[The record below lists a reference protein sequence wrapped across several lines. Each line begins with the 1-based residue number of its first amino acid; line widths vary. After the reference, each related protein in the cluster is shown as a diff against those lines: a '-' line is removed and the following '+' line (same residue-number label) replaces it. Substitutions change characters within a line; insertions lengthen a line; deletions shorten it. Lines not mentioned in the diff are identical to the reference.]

1 MTNIVYHGS
10 PNGGIDEFKI
20 NESTHKVKC
29 LYAAENKAVA
39 MLFMGRGRGD
49 LDTLVATQNG
59 IPYIV
64 ERREGVLKSLYDH
77 DGYLYEI
84 DASTFKHE
92 DYLWPSEVISTAETL
107 KPINCTYY
115 PNILEALQKEAENGN
130 LKIYSYPNRPEYLNL
145 PLDNSDLIEK
155 YINFDKKGH
164 KGAIDELIFVYPK
177 LKDKVFSKLEMPK
190 EFYYIDKKRESF
202 DEIVVHDN
210 IVDAF
215 LRESSPVFVRE
226 NGRLNYNI
234 VDSKFIFENG
244 SFNFKDDFYIYKVRG
259 NAKRLSEHSFDLD
272 AVQIVSSYKLDLND
286 YLARKGLIR

>member
-1 MTNIVYHGS
+1 MYH
-10 PNGGIDEFKI
+10 PLPVGI
-20 NESTHKVKC
+20 
-29 LYAAENKAVA
+29 EN
-39 MLFMGRGRGD
+39 F
-49 LDTLVATQNG
+49 
-59 IPYIV
+59 
-64 ERREGVLKSLYDH
+64 EE
-77 DGYLYEI
+77 
-84 DASTFKHE
+84 
-92 DYLWPSEVISTAETL
+92 
-107 KPINCTYY
+107 
-115 PNILEALQKEAENGN
+115 
-130 LKIYSYPNRPEYLNL
+130 IYSR
-145 PLDNSDLIEK
+145 
-155 YINFDKKGH
+155 
-164 KGAIDELIFVYPK
+164 
-177 LKDKVFSKLEMPK
+177 

-259 NAKRLSEHSFDLD
+259 NAKRLSAHSFDLD